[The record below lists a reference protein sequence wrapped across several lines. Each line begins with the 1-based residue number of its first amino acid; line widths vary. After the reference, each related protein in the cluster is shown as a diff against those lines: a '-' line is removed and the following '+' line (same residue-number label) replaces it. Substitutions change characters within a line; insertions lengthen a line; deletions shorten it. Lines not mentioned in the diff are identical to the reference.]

1 MSSWSRRRAAVAA
14 EAAADERALEQAR
27 IAEQQKELVAKSDD
41 EILEE
46 LGLPNPDTMVDG
58 DDFKAF
64 LAKTVP
70 AHLRKRALRTLWRSN
85 PVLACVDGLN
95 DYDDDYLTGSFNQG
109 PISTTYQ
116 VGKGMLAHLVE
127 MERQKEALEN
137 PVQDVVEQE
146 LADEAAEEPLDHEDM
161 PIATT
166 ETETETVATR
176 IQTTETA
183 ETIEPDDEDIMMPAP
198 RRMKFHFETDAA

>member
-27 IAEQQKELVAKSDD
+27 IAEQQKELAAKSDD

-95 DYDDDYLTGSFNQG
+95 DYDGDYLTGSFNQG

-127 MERQKEALEN
+127 MERRKRRWKIRCKTWLSRNWQTRRRKS
-137 PVQDVVEQE
+137 
-146 LADEAAEEPLDHEDM
+146 PL
-161 PIATT
+161 T
-166 ETETETVATR
+166 TR
-176 IQTTETA
+176 ICRSQL
-183 ETIEPDDEDIMMPAP
+183 
-198 RRMKFHFETDAA
+198 